1 MSASD
6 LIPFFVIAALVW
18 FWFDGLKV
26 RETAITVARAACA
39 RRGVQF
45 LDETVAL
52 RSLRT
57 ARNGQGQLVW
67 RRIYGFEYSLSGVDR
82 HQGTIVLHGNTAHA
96 VEIYVPMGVAD
107 PVSLERVSPEATPL
121 PSACSND
128 ATHNPCCGHGSCPG
142 SQSPN

>member
-67 RRIYGFEYSLSGVDR
+67 RRLYGFEYSLSGVDR
-82 HQGTIVLHGNTAHA
+82 HQGTIVLHGDTAQA
-96 VEIYVPMGVAD
+96 VEIYVPMGLD
-107 PVSLERVSPEATPL
+107 EPTRVEDTP
-121 PSACSND
+121 PS
-128 ATHNPCCGHGSCPG
+128 
-142 SQSPN
+142 